1 MSNKNYTVSVAS
13 PFHNTNLQFF
23 AKCMESLRG
32 QTIGFENMQWVITVH
47 NSEKEYVDAVREM
60 TAAYPN
66 IEVYEI
72 YNEYRTASSPRNECL
87 KHIRSKYVFFLDSD
101 DFLFPEALEKL
112 YAAMEENDAEVGSF
126 REESI
131 EGTAGLQNVEQ
142 LRLKFLLDQT
152 KPIIVLHRND
162 PEMEHYLDPRNLTV
176 HKMYRLSLLMDHDIR
191 FHDKTALGEDVVFNL
206 NCAKYY
212 QTVVVLPQYIGYG
225 YFMNAG
231 SLAQT
236 NISMTPEKI
245 SAYLS
250 DRLDWIEM
258 AVQTGL
264 NVANIGWMGL
274 ASAAK
279 VLSVPGIPEQ
289 LRESWKARYIPYADM
304 FQPMKP
310 SKFYNEAAVQQIMGF
325 VRAFFA
331 KTGEASGVRKN
342 IDFLWPVLEKN
353 IGTDTG
359 RNWNFGAIHTYEAFK
374 SNVPV
379 TEYDFYA
386 PLVELTTR
394 IGEINI
400 FCAEPLIGYSLSSGT
415 TGPQKRI
422 PYTSEHLVSYAAS
435 MRDILLDGEATFALL
450 ESLPKEMEYVDHTRL
465 DSIIG
470 AALSVIRM
478 EISECSY
485 AKRFKQ
491 GVMTSPIELFYP
503 DETIDPRY
511 ARLLFALL
519 DSDVSQIV
527 APFTWTVLDTIQFLE
542 KNHEQLLRDIEMGTI
557 STDSALPEAMRQ
569 KLESKLKPSPER
581 AKALRAEFEKGFENI
596 IPRIWPRCSRIVAAG
611 TGEFSIYTRK
621 LKYYSGDIAL
631 NNGFYAASEAVIGR
645 SLGDN
650 SDEYMLLT
658 DNAFFEFRKP
668 GEKDAVDVEG
678 VQDGEA
684 YEVILT
690 NAAGLYRYRIGDVI
704 RILRRENGVPIF
716 TFEYRMENC
725 LKLSDVTVTEKM
737 LEKTVEAFEKQ
748 TSADLRDFC
757 AMVGKDGALTVL
769 IEPFGA
775 EPSLP
780 DAEERGRLLEEALF
794 QLCPAY
800 QAAREKSIIPT
811 AKVRILE
818 PETHL
823 LYRDR
828 RMFQE
833 KMAPDQVKPIRVLNT
848 PENKKFFMALAED

>member
-1 MSNKNYTVSVAS
+1 MSSKSYIVSVAT

-23 AKCMESLRG
+23 AKCMDSLKR
-32 QTIGFENMQWVITVH
+32 QTIGFENIQWVITVH

-60 TAAYPN
+60 TASCPN

-87 KHIRSKYVFFLDSD
+87 KHIQSKYVFFLDSD
-101 DFLFPEALEKL
+101 DFLYPEALEKL
-112 YAAMEENDAEVGSF
+112 YAAMEEYDADVGSF

-152 KPIIVLHRND
+152 KSIIILHRND
-162 PEMEHYLDPRNLTV
+162 PEMEKYLDPRNLTV
-176 HKMYRLSLLMDHDIR
+176 HKMYRLSLIMDHDIR
-191 FHDKTALGEDVVFNL
+191 FHNKTAMGEDVVFNL

-212 QTVVVLPQYIGYG
+212 KTLVVLPQYIGYG
-225 YFMNAG
+225 YFLNAG
-231 SLAQT
+231 SLAQS
-236 NISMTPEKI
+236 NLAVTPEKLNTF
-245 SAYLS
+245 LS
-250 DRLDWIEM
+250 DRLDWIDM

-264 NVANIGWMGL
+264 NAANIGWLAM

-279 VLSVPGIPEQ
+279 ILSAPGIPEQ
-289 LRESWKARYIPYADM
+289 LRQSWKTRYIPYANM
-304 FQPMKP
+304 FPSMKP
-310 SKFYNEAAVQQIMGF
+310 SKFYNEVMIQQIMGL
-325 VRAFFA
+325 VRKFYE
-331 KTGEASGVRKN
+331 KTDDSSGVTKN

-353 IGTDTG
+353 KGTDVG
-359 RNWNFGAIHTYEAFK
+359 RNWNFGTIHTYEAFK
-374 SNVPV
+374 RSVPV
-379 TEYDFYA
+379 TDYAFYA

-394 IGEINI
+394 IGEVNI

-435 MRDILLDGEATFALL
+435 MRNILLDGEPTFALL
-450 ESLPKEMEYVDHTRL
+450 ESLPKEMEYADHTRV

-470 AALSVIRM
+470 ASLSVIRM

-491 GVMTSPIELFYP
+491 GVMTSPIELFFP

-519 DSDVSQIV
+519 DPDVSQIV

-542 KNHEQLLRDIEMGTI
+542 KYHVQLLRDIETGTI
-557 STDSALPEAMRQ
+557 SNDSSLPEDMRQ
-569 KLESKLKPSPER
+569 KLEAKLKASPER

-596 IPRIWPRCSRIVAAG
+596 IPRIWPKCSRIVAAG

-621 LKYYSGDIAL
+621 LRYYSGDIAM

-645 SLGDN
+645 SMGDN
-650 SDEYMLLT
+650 SDEYILLT
-658 DNAFFEFRKP
+658 DNAFFEFRRP
-668 GEKDAVDVEG
+668 GEKELVDVES
-678 VQDGEA
+678 VQDGEE

-690 NAAGLYRYRIGDVI
+690 NAAGLYRYQIGDVI

-716 TFEYRMENC
+716 TFEYRAENC
-725 LKLSDVTVTEKM
+725 LRLNDVTVTEKL
-737 LEKTVEAFEKQ
+737 LEKAVEAFEKQ
-748 TSADLRDFC
+748 TGADVRDFC
-757 AMVGKDGALTVL
+757 ALIDKDGALTVL
-769 IEPFGA
+769 IEPFGTA
-775 EPSLP
+775 QPLP
-780 DAEERGRLLEEALF
+780 ESGERNRLMEEVLF

-800 QAAREKSIIPT
+800 KVARENGIVP
-811 AKVRILE
+811 AVKVRILE

-848 PENKKFFMALAED
+848 PENQKFFMALAED